1 MKRDITFFHT
11 DAVERQTSQ
20 AVATEASRRGY
31 AVRFSD
37 QIGAPAEIGFYCSHR
52 PSPSRSR
59 FSAIMLHDL
68 AQRHDVWPDFW
79 KAEPWDA
86 FDLGFLPGPSWSER
100 WRLAR
105 RQPECWPR
113 RGVFDVGWPKA
124 DALYSDSASF
134 RREASEL
141 RQSLGL
147 RHERSILYA
156 PSWENHGKQDDFVR
170 ALSDLPVNLLLKQ
183 APWSQDYPRVLES
196 IREMNALHRNC
207 SPDVHIIAPEVG
219 IIHCLAL
226 ADLMVSDESSVLVEA
241 LLLGVPGI
249 AVEDWVIPDTEPP
262 RPASVPFDFVVRC
275 KRDGLRPAVECAL
288 ADMPGLR
295 DALATKRDQHFSRL
309 GGSATAIMDI
319 IDACVGNQPIPLAPL
334 APPRQSL
341 ANQALSWLR
350 RFRGAN

>member
-20 AVATEASRRGY
+20 AVANEAARRGY

-52 PSPSRSR
+52 PSPRRSR

-68 AQRHDVWPDFW
+68 AQRHDAWPDFW
-79 KAEPWDA
+79 QAEPWNE
-86 FDLGFLPGPSWSER
+86 FDLGFLPGSSWSQR
-100 WRLAR
+100 WHLAR
-105 RQPECWPR
+105 QQPESWPR
-113 RGVFDVGWPKA
+113 LGVFEVGWPKA
-124 DALYSDSASF
+124 DALYSDGASF
-134 RREASEL
+134 RQEAADL
-141 RQSLGL
+141 RRSLGL

-170 ALSDLPVNLLLKQ
+170 ALTGLPVNLLLKQ
-183 APWSQDYPRVLES
+183 APWSQDYPQVLAS

-249 AVEDWVIPDTEPP
+249 AVEDWLIPDAEPP
-262 RPASVPFDFVVRC
+262 RPACIPFDFVIRT
-275 KRDGLRPAVECAL
+275 RREQLRATAEHAL
-288 ADMPGLR
+288 GNLPGLR
-295 DALATKRDQHFSRL
+295 ESLAAKRDHHFSRL
-309 GGSATAIMDI
+309 GGSAMAIMDI
-319 IDACVGNQPIPLAPL
+319 IDACVGGRPIPLAPL
-334 APPRQSL
+334 APSMHSL
-341 ANQALSWLR
+341 ASRVRSWLR
-350 RFRGAN
+350 NFR